1 MTNYI
6 SVQFGNSD
14 TSDQWY
20 NVSTTHST
28 APSAERYGLDT
39 MCIAGQFGFVV
50 VELRDEDEWDLLEHR
65 SMLPPKDWWVG
76 SHKGQVVVKKL
87 PALV

>member
-1 MTNYI
+1 
-6 SVQFGNSD
+6 VD
-14 TSDQWY
+14 